1 VAVPNVRFTT
11 AGSLR
16 GPGAVELLD
25 EAAALLRST
34 PMPVVA
40 IYVLGSLPFWL
51 GVIYFCFDMTQ
62 SVNAEARMPG
72 EALALTF
79 LYFWMK
85 TCQAVFARKLLALLE
100 GGDPEPWTARR
111 WLRTAV
117 LQAIVAG
124 SLPLIYPLAL
134 VATIPFAWVNA
145 FYHNISVVGTGA
157 RSSLGESCRESA
169 ELARLWP
176 KQNHLMIA
184 VLWLGGFILM
194 ANLGF
199 LIFSLPRLLNSL
211 FGIESV
217 LDESVGTWNN
227 SSFYLCLFV
236 FCYLL
241 INPLNK
247 AVFALRCFYGR
258 SRTSGA
264 DLRAELRRDSSL
276 VPLARVMTVFVL
288 LAVALP
294 VRGDDPPPA
303 APATSSAM
311 AGSNPS
317 PSAAPAASSDN
328 LNRAIDHTL
337 QKDEF
342 AWRMERVEQ
351 EGGRDNLFIRLL
363 HHLANYTAPLR
374 HWIGK
379 MLTKFFDWLFKNQRD
394 RDETA
399 HPGMSLLGFPW
410 RALAVLLGIIALGCL
425 LWLALRH
432 WRRSRMKT
440 AQVLRTITPVRT
452 VDLEDENVQA
462 DELPEDSWLALA
474 QQLIEK
480 GELRLALR
488 ALYLATL
495 SALARQE
502 LVRLAATKSNR
513 DYLSEL
519 TRRLRGETTIVPF
532 FRENVRLFEASWY
545 GTHDV
550 TTTVIDAMRDN
561 QQQVRG
567 HVAA

>member
-1 VAVPNVRFTT
+1 VAAPNARFTT

-25 EAAALLRST
+25 EAAALLRSA

-72 EALALTF
+72 EALALTL

-145 FYHNISVVGTGA
+145 FYHNISVVGTGI
-157 RSSLGESCRESA
+157 RSSLSESCRESA

-184 VLWLGGFILM
+184 VLWLGGFVLM
-194 ANLGF
+194 ANLGL

-288 LAVALP
+288 LAIALP

-311 AGSNPS
+311 TGSNPS
-317 PSAAPAASSDN
+317 PSAAPAASSDD

-374 HWIGK
+374 HWVGK

-432 WRRSRMKT
+432 WRISRMKT
-440 AQVLRTITPVRT
+440 AQVLRTITPVRS

-519 TRRLRGETTIVPF
+519 TRRLRGQTTIVPF

>member
-1 VAVPNVRFTT
+1 VAAPHANARFTT
-11 AGSLR
+11 AGSVR

-25 EAAALLRST
+25 EAAALLRSA

-40 IYVLGSLPFWL
+40 IYLLGALPFWL

-72 EALALTF
+72 EALALTL

-124 SLPLIYPLAL
+124 SLPIIYPLAL
-134 VATIPFAWVNA
+134 LATIPFAWVNA

-157 RSSLGESCRESA
+157 RSSLSESCRESM

-184 VLWLGGFILM
+184 VLWLGGFVLM
-194 ANLGF
+194 LNLGI

-211 FGIESV
+211 LGIETV

-236 FCYLL
+236 FSYLL

-258 SRTSGA
+258 SRSSGA
-264 DLRAELRRDSSL
+264 DLRAELRRDSAL
-276 VPLARVMTVFVL
+276 VPLARVVTVFVL
-288 LAVALP
+288 LAIALP
-294 VRGDDPPPA
+294 VRGDDPPPSAPAASTAPADANPSA
-303 APATSSAM
+303 APATSS
-311 AGSNPS
+311 
-317 PSAAPAASSDN
+317 SD
-328 LNRAIDHTL
+328 LNHAIDQTL
-337 QKDEF
+337 KKDEF
-342 AWRMERVEQ
+342 AWRMPRVE
-351 EGGRDNLFIRLL
+351 GVGKDGLFTRLL
-363 HHLANYTAPLR
+363 HRLGNYLASWRNS
-374 HWIGK
+374 IGK
-379 MLTKFFDWLFKNQRD
+379 VLEKFLDWLFKNQREHD
-394 RDETA
+394 PTE
-399 HPGMSLLGFPW
+399 HSGISLSGFPW
-410 RALAVLLGIIALGCL
+410 RALVILLGIVALGCL
-425 LWLALRH
+425 LWLAFRH
-432 WRRSRMKT
+432 WRRLHIKP
-440 AQVLRTITPVRT
+440 AQILRTITPVRT
-452 VDLEDENVQA
+452 VDLEDESVQA

-474 QQLIEK
+474 QELIEK

-488 ALYLATL
+488 AFYLATL

-532 FRENVRLFEASWY
+532 FRDNVRLFEASWY

-550 TTTVIDAMRDN
+550 TATVIDAMRNN